1 MLAAVSTPPQWRN
14 RRRPSR
20 PCAPWRRANGGE
32 TVARPTARRLV
43 EATDPRLYVIH
54 LSQVARSGEPAHFR
68 KGEVIEHV
76 RDGVACGDHDQA
88 DRAGFE
94 VAAIVARSICR
105 YGSARNRREG
115 TVEGAHDRA
124 NSNLGGWT
132 GKRVPAPLA
141 LVGKNKTGVTQLG
154 QDLIE
159 EFFRNRIGFGDIR
172 DLSQRA
178 GRKPGQMHHGLEAVL
193 SLLCEHDLSFGL
205 PLARSPRRITNPG
218 PPLALRDRLIA
229 KVQQILCG
237 DLA

>member
-1 MLAAVSTPPQWRN
+1 MAKSPSAIETLRSMAPCKRWRN
-14 RRRPSR
+14 RGA
-20 PCAPWRRANGGE
+20 AP
-32 TVARPTARRLV
+32 ARRLV

-88 DRAGFE
+88 DGAGFE

-115 TVEGAHDRA
+115 TVE
-124 NSNLGGWT
+124 
-132 GKRVPAPLA
+132 
-141 LVGKNKTGVTQLG
+141 TQLG

-159 EFFRNRIGFGDIR
+159 EFLRNRIGFSDIR
-172 DLSQRA
+172 DLSQRV

-205 PLARSPRRITNPG
+205 PLARSPRRIANPS
-218 PPLALRDRLIA
+218 PP
-229 KVQQILCG
+229 
-237 DLA
+237 